1 MPPSPAPAGIP
12 LPPAVAAPHLDLALR
27 IETDAGDPLPARLAP
42 LLARCGSLAG
52 DAADERWTT
61 LLSQW
66 LGALRQEL
74 PETIRAGS
82 YSLGLLLTDDATI
95 AALNRQWR
103 HRSGPTDVLAFAA
116 LDGFEE
122 EPGATALLPPSAGS
136 GPPSAGSGPPHS
148 GSGPA
153 SGPAASDDLEL
164 GDIVI
169 SLETAA
175 RQAGGRADALEH
187 ELLFLAS
194 HGLLHLLGWDHP
206 DDASLSAMLARQERL
221 IAGLPAASG
230 HDQAAS
236 SG

>member
-1 MPPSPAPAGIP
+1 MPPSPAPADTP

-136 GPPSAGSGPPHS
+136 GPPHS